1 MKRIL
6 NDLLSICAILI
17 IFSGCNIKSTESNY
31 SDEKIKNVDQ
41 ATFLKLISEGDG
53 ILVDVRTQEEI
64 SNGVIAEP
72 LKIDFLSKDFYEKL
86 NELPK
91 DKEIYLYCAVGARSA
106 KAAEY
111 LKEKGYPKV
120 YNLEGGYVEWVKNGY
135 TVK

>member
-6 NDLLSICAILI
+6 NDLLFICTFI
-17 IFSGCNIKSTESNY
+17 IFLFGCNIKPTGQNSSLE
-31 SDEKIKNVDQ
+31 EVENVDQ
-41 ATFLKLISEGDG
+41 ATFQKLISEGDG
-53 ILVDVRTQEEI
+53 ILIDVRTQEEI

-72 LKIDFLSKDFYEKL
+72 LKIDFLSEDFYEKL
-86 NELPK
+86 DELPK